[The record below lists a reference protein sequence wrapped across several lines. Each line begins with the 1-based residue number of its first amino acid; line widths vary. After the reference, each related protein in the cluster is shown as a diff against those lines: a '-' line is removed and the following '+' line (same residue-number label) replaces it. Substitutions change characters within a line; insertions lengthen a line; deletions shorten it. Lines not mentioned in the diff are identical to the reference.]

1 MPISERHKRLRGRN
15 LALGAA
21 LLALAVIFFLA
32 TLVKIGG
39 NLG

>member
-1 MPISERHKRLRGRN
+1 MPINERHKRLRGKN
-15 LALGAA
+15 LALGTA
-21 LLALAVIFFLA
+21 LLVLAVIFFLA

>member
-1 MPISERHKRLRGRN
+1 MPITDQHKRLRGKN
-15 LALGAA
+15 IALGGA
-21 LLALAVIFFLA
+21 LLALVVIFFLA

>member
-1 MPISERHKRLRGRN
+1 MPIGERHKRLRGRN
-15 LALGAA
+15 FALGGA